1 MISFNFIET
10 SFFISLGITFVLILL
25 LIYHFKQRLHITENK
40 QDTMFEI
47 MNNLAQELTSIK
59 EFTMMRL
66 NHVTPPNHMNNV
78 VNQCFTNNNDDDVQT
93 DEKSDTIVIDDS
105 DSGSDSESES
115 DCDNESIYDDD
126 DMNEE
131 FNNNVAE
138 KIIVSDADDNISV
151 ESIIP
156 IIINTIEF
164 TEKKP
169 EKKLAKMTL
178 GELKTFILDKGWV
191 EDASKMKKT
200 QIIEMIENHE

>member
-59 EFTMMRL
+59 EFITIRS
-66 NHVTPPNHMNNV
+66 NHVVTPHMNHV
-78 VNQCFTNNNDDDVQT
+78 VNQCFTNNEMISQT

-105 DSGSDSESES
+105 DSGSESNTESES
-115 DCDNESIYDDD
+115 DGDNESIYDDD
-126 DMNEE
+126 IDEE
-131 FNNNVAE
+131 FDNNVAE

-151 ESIIP
+151 ESITPVITD
-156 IIINTIEF
+156 IIKLSEN
-164 TEKKP
+164 KP

-178 GELKTFILDKGWV
+178 GELKTFILEKGWV